1 MNEELVAFAVEVNRI
16 AIQIV
21 GAAGGKGKAAE
32 LALALADRAA
42 VVKQQELM
50 QAEQGATDRFDLSA
64 LTVDFGSEAPERE
77 ED

>member
-1 MNEELVAFAVEVNRI
+1 MNEELVAFAVEVNRV

-21 GAAGGKGKAAE
+21 GAAGGKGRVAE

-50 QAEQGATDRFDLSA
+50 QAEQDAPERFDLAA
-64 LTVDFGSEAPERE
+64 LTVDMHSEAPERE